1 MSTTQT
7 QVETGRL
14 TLRSE
19 EVPEWKKQLD
29 AEGETDLTHPH

>member
-1 MSTTQT
+1 
-7 QVETGRL
+7 
-14 TLRSE
+14 LRSE